1 MLLKGGDGRLFFSDS
16 LKPIYLQIAEWLET
30 EILAGNFVED
40 EKVYS
45 QYQLAQMY
53 NINPATAARGLN
65 ILAEEGILYKKRGL
79 GMFVAPGAMELVRKR
94 RRQDTLR
101 QLVVELVGEA
111 DRLGV
116 TDAELAGLIAAIRR
130 EKEEGQE

>member
-1 MLLKGGDGRLFFSDS
+1 MFFTDS
-16 LKPIYLQIAEWLET
+16 LKPIYQQIAEWLET
-30 EILAGNFVED
+30 EILAGNFAED

-79 GMFVAPGAMELVRKR
+79 GMFVAPGAKEQVRKR

-101 QLVVELVGEA
+101 QLALELVGEA

>member
-1 MLLKGGDGRLFFSDS
+1 MFFTDS
-16 LKPIYLQIAEWLET
+16 LKPIYQQIAEWLET
-30 EILAGNFVED
+30 EILAGNFAED

-79 GMFVAPGAMELVRKR
+79 GMFVAPGAKEQGRKR

-101 QLVVELVGEA
+101 QLALELVGEA

>member
-1 MLLKGGDGRLFFSDS
+1 MLLKGVGRLFFSDS

>member
-1 MLLKGGDGRLFFSDS
+1 MFFSDS

-30 EILAGNFVED
+30 EILAGNFAVD

-94 RRQDTLR
+94 RRQDILR

>member
-1 MLLKGGDGRLFFSDS
+1 MFFTDS
-16 LKPIYLQIAEWLET
+16 LKPIYQQIAEWLET
-30 EILAGNFVED
+30 EILAGNFAED
-40 EKVYS
+40 EKVFS

-79 GMFVAPGAMELVRKR
+79 GMFVAPGAKEQVRKR

-101 QLVVELVGEA
+101 QLALELVGEA

>member
-1 MLLKGGDGRLFFSDS
+1 M
-16 LKPIYLQIAEWLET
+16 
-30 EILAGNFVED
+30 D

-94 RRQDTLR
+94 RRQDILR

>member
-1 MLLKGGDGRLFFSDS
+1 LFFSDS

-30 EILAGNFVED
+30 EILAGNFAVD

-94 RRQDTLR
+94 RRQDILR

>member
-1 MLLKGGDGRLFFSDS
+1 MFFSDS

>member
-1 MLLKGGDGRLFFSDS
+1 MFFTDS
-16 LKPIYLQIAEWLET
+16 LKPIYQQIAEWLET
-30 EILAGNFVED
+30 EILAGNFAED

-79 GMFVAPGAMELVRKR
+79 GMFVAPGAKEQVRKR

-101 QLVVELVGEA
+101 QLALELVGEA

-116 TDAELAGLIAAIRR
+116 TDAELADLIAAIRR

>member
-1 MLLKGGDGRLFFSDS
+1 LFFSDS

-30 EILAGNFVED
+30 EILAGNFAVD

>member
-1 MLLKGGDGRLFFSDS
+1 MFFSDS

-30 EILAGNFVED
+30 EILAGNFAVD

>member
-1 MLLKGGDGRLFFSDS
+1 
-16 LKPIYLQIAEWLET
+16 
-30 EILAGNFVED
+30 
-40 EKVYS
+40 
-45 QYQLAQMY
+45 
-53 NINPATAARGLN
+53 TAARGLN